1 MGIIVD
7 PKPRISQKDTMN
19 KMDIIKTNKRLDK
32 KKRFD
37 VVLPQI
43 EKR

>member
-7 PKPRISQKDTMN
+7 PKPRIPQKDTMN
-19 KMDIIKTNKRLDK
+19 EMDIAMTNKRLDK

-37 VVLPQI
+37 VVSP
-43 EKR
+43 